1 MTIPV
6 SRPSLGPEE
15 LRAVEE
21 VFRSGWLGMGSVTRR
36 FEEALERHLGCKHAV
51 AVNTG
56 TSALHIALCAFGIG
70 RGDQVLVPSITF
82 AASVQ
87 AIVAT
92 GATPVFCEVDE
103 RTMLVD
109 VADVAR
115 RIGPRTRAVMPVHLY
130 GSACDMDALLAL
142 AERHGVA
149 LIEDAAHAFGT
160 EDRGRRIGGFGHAT
174 CFSFDPIKTVTCG
187 EGGAVTLADDAR
199 ADAIRRLRMLG
210 ITPEP
215 GPSGHREVVSE
226 GFRYHMP
233 DFCAAIGLAQLAK
246 IDAFVARRRAIC
258 RSYDTAFA
266 ALRHVRVRPVD
277 WTAVAPHIYVVRVQG
292 RPRADLIAALRAA
305 GVEAGVHYV
314 ANHVQPFFRRFAT
327 DPLPVA
333 ERVWQEIVTL
343 PLHCAMTDADVR
355 TVIDAV
361 VAWDRGTGA

>member
-1 MTIPV
+1 MPISV

-15 LRAVEE
+15 LRAVED
-21 VFRSGWLGMGSVTRR
+21 VFRSGWLGLGTVTRR

-56 TSALHIALCAFGIG
+56 TSALHIALSAFGIG
-70 RGDQVLVPSITF
+70 RGDEVIVPSITF

-87 AIVAT
+87 AILAS
-92 GATPVFCEVDE
+92 GATPVFAEVDE
-103 RTMLVD
+103 GTMLVD

-142 AERHGVA
+142 AERHGFWV
-149 LIEDAAHAFGT
+149 IEDAAHAFGT
-160 EDRGRRIGGFGHAT
+160 VHHGRRIGSFGHAT

-199 ADAIRRLRMLG
+199 AEAIRRLRVLG
-210 ITPEP
+210 ITTEP
-215 GPSGHREVVSE
+215 GPSGQREVVSE
-226 GFRYHMP
+226 GFRYHLP

-246 IDAFVARRRAIC
+246 VDGFVARRQVIC
-258 RSYDTAFA
+258 RAYDAAFA
-266 ALRHVRVRPVD
+266 TLRHVRLRPVD
-277 WTAVAPHIYVVRVQG
+277 WDAVAPHIYVVRVHG
-292 RPRADLIAALRAA
+292 RPRADLTTALRAA
-305 GVEAGVHYV
+305 GVDSGVHYV
-314 ANHVQPFFRRFAT
+314 ANHEQPFFRRFAT
-327 DPLPVA
+327 GPLPVA
-333 ERVWQEIVTL
+333 ERVWREIVTL

-361 VAWDRGTGA
+361 VAWDRGAGA